1 MSDTAAIRFESVAKT
16 YRVDD
21 SATQGLKHRLLHLA
35 QYLRDRR
42 RRRAFTALDGV
53 SLEVRRGECF
63 GVIGRN
69 GSGKSTT
76 LGLMAGVYRPTSG
89 AVRVDGRVSPLLE
102 LGAGFHPDLSGEE
115 NLLLNGVLLGL
126 TRQQVLAKRDAIVA
140 FSELGEFIRRPLRT
154 YSSGMVARLGFSVVV
169 HLDPEILLID
179 EVLAV
184 GDEAFQ
190 AKCMRKMES
199 FRSSGTTM
207 VFVSHNL
214 AAVESICD
222 RVALLER
229 GRLVTVGPPK
239 EAVAEYLRSVRAAE
253 ATAPAPGAAE

>member
-1 MSDTAAIRFESVAKT
+1 MSDAAIRFDSVVKT
-16 YRVDD
+16 YRVDE
-21 SATQGLKHRLLHLA
+21 SAALGLKYRLLHFA

-53 SLEVRRGECF
+53 TFEVRHGECL

-89 AVRVDGRVSPLLE
+89 TVTVNGRVSPLLE
-102 LGAGFHPDLSGEE
+102 LGAGFHPDLTGEE
-115 NLLLNGVLLGL
+115 NLLLNGTILGL
-126 TRQQVLAKRDAIVA
+126 TREQVIAKRDAIIDFA
-140 FSELGEFIRRPLRT
+140 DLGDFIRRPLRT
-154 YSSGMVARLGFSVVV
+154 YSTGMVARLGFSVIV

-190 AKCMRKMES
+190 AKCMKKMAS
-199 FRSSGTTM
+199 FRASGTTM
-207 VFVSHNL
+207 VFVSHDMES
-214 AAVESICD
+214 VEKLCD
-222 RVALLER
+222 RVVLLD
-229 GRLVTVGPPK
+229 GGKDVATGPPR
-239 EAVAEYLRSVRAAE
+239 EVIAEYVRRARGDGS
-253 ATAPAPGAAE
+253 APPAN